1 MPIYSYEHG
10 VSRSGGLQARQTSKL
25 QNKKALFHVELLYLT
40 VHKSFL
46 STL

>member
-1 MPIYSYEHG
+1 MPI
-10 VSRSGGLQARQTSKL
+10 VTSMVCQDMVVWKPAKL
-25 QNKKALFHVELLYLT
+25 QSYKIKKALFDVELLYLT